1 MKSRWSLIFVVFTMV
16 GLLLGTAYWLVFAS
30 NTKFEN
36 EYSILFVETETS
48 EEELLAQISPLLK
61 S

>member
-36 EYSILFVETETS
+36 EYSHENIIEGATNTTTVG
-48 EEELLAQISPLLK
+48 ANI
-61 S
+61 